1 MKRRDQSLLNYTL
14 FIVLVVVIAIFINTY
29 NHDHALNQTALQ
41 SSFDQVV
48 SKLNMTLN
56 FNLPQQVKAEKR
68 EKLIKTLDDLF
79 KKQFYL
85 QFDSKNIQDNELIV
99 DLVCEERSKNIE
111 IISTQNIKYYAGN
124 TCENFG
130 QQYLKELRRVILTF
144 SSNLIEYSYEKRFYD
159 KDIFFNLY
167 VYQTFEST
175 PETSKQ
181 LQAIKKSITEQ
192 ILKFSSSLSISK
204 EQIRVNLKTIHPDEF
219 VNLNVHQVL
228 SQEKTSIQF
237 SAIKNLHNQLKGNYH
252 NRINFRDYYNRQI
265 VIFLNQADTK
275 LTDQDESL
283 GYFLNYE
290 DDLFISGTFENL
302 KNVQTIFNRALIELY
317 ELSDIY
323 LLSDSLQN
331 TELDLNLKLISTYF
345 VKREYLCT
353 YQALFNQI
361 NTIINLRN
369 NTRYIIFDEESVK
382 LIDQWLVQ
390 TEKLLKLG
398 YNQNKSFQEIVYQQ
412 DDLNKIDE
420 IGKLDYFSNE
430 YYMGVYLPIIIPV
443 AYPYIL
449 GVLGKY
455 KEIKQAKKA
464 N

>member
-14 FIVLVVVIAIFINTY
+14 FIVLVVILAIFINTH
-29 NHDHALNQTALQ
+29 NHDHALNQSALQ
-41 SSFDQVV
+41 TNFDQVV
-48 SKLNMTLN
+48 SKLNVTLN
-56 FNLPQQVKAEKR
+56 FNLSQQIKTDKR
-68 EKLIKTLDDLF
+68 EKLINTLDDLF

-85 QFDSKNIQDNELIV
+85 QFDSKQLQEDQLIV
-99 DLVCEERSKNIE
+99 DLICEERSKNIE

-167 VYQTFEST
+167 FYLTFEST
-175 PETSKQ
+175 PDTAKQ
-181 LQAIKKSITEQ
+181 LQTLKKSITEQ

-219 VNLNVHQVL
+219 ANLNVNQVL
-228 SQEKTSIQF
+228 SQEKTTIQF
-237 SAIKNLHNQLKGNYH
+237 SAIKNLHNQLKGNFH
-252 NRINFRDYYNRQI
+252 NRINFRDYYNRQV
-265 VIFLNQADTK
+265 VIFLNQAETK
-275 LTDQDESL
+275 LIDQDESL

-290 DDLFISGTFENL
+290 DELFISGNIQNL
-302 KNVQTIFNRALIELY
+302 KSIQAVFNRALIELY
-317 ELSDIY
+317 ELSEIY
-323 LLSDSLQN
+323 QLSDSLQN

-345 VKREYLCT
+345 VKREYFCT
-353 YQALFNQI
+353 YQALFNQM
-361 NTIINLRN
+361 NTILNLR
-369 NTRYIIFDEESVK
+369 NTRYIIFDKKSIK
-382 LIDQWLVQ
+382 LIDKWLAQ
-390 TEKLLKLG
+390 TEQLLKLS
-398 YNQNKSFQEIVYQQ
+398 YTQNKSFQEIVYQQ

-420 IGKLDYFSNE
+420 IGQLDYFSNE

-455 KEIKQAKKA
+455 KEMKQAKKA

>member
-1 MKRRDQSLLNYTL
+1 MKRRDYSLLNYTL
-14 FIVLVVVIAIFINTY
+14 FIVLVVIIAFFINTY
-29 NHDHALNQTALQ
+29 NHDHAVNLAALQ
-41 SSFDQVV
+41 TNYDQVV

-56 FNLPQQVKAEKR
+56 FNLPQQIKTEKR
-68 EKLIKTLDDLF
+68 EKLIKILDDLF

-85 QFDSKNIQDNELIV
+85 EFDLKQTSDDQFIV
-99 DLVCEERSKNIE
+99 DLICEERSKNIE
-111 IISTQNIKYYAGN
+111 IISTQKIQYYAGN

-167 VYQTFEST
+167 FYLTFEQT
-175 PETSKQ
+175 PETPKQ
-181 LQAIKKSITEQ
+181 LQDLKKSITEQ

-204 EQIRVNLKTIHPDEF
+204 EQIRVNLKTIHPDEY
-219 VNLNVHQVL
+219 VNLNVNQVL

-252 NRINFRDYYNRQI
+252 NRINFRDYYNRQV
-265 VIFLNQADTK
+265 VIFLNQAEAK

-290 DDLFISGTFENL
+290 DDLFISGTIDNL
-302 KNVQTIFNRALIELY
+302 KSIQTIFNRALIELY
-317 ELSDIY
+317 ELNDIY

-345 VKREYLCT
+345 VKREYFCT
-353 YQALFNQI
+353 YQALYNQI
-361 NTIINLRN
+361 STIIKLR
-369 NTRYIIFDEESVK
+369 NTRYIIFDEQSTK
-382 LIDQWLVQ
+382 LIDKWLVQ
-390 TEKLLKLG
+390 TEQLLKLN
-398 YNQNKSFQEIVYQQ
+398 YIQNKSFQQIVYQQ

-420 IGKLDYFSNE
+420 IGQLNYFSNE